1 MVKPT
6 TVAVTHTELGQWIP
20 FDEGVHNVVHAIQFS
35 DGSVW
40 DAKNGWRN
48 IKDRYPETPFED
60 RPSESITR
68 FVRCELDIDN
78 GTDIVFVFETVTY
91 EYNTAQTPTTLH
103 RYSLANFIDYRR

>member
-1 MVKPT
+1 MDKRPVAYT
-6 TVAVTHTELGQWIP
+6 TREGGPWILLP
-20 FDEGVHNVVHAIQFS
+20 DGVHVIKFS

-40 DAKNGWRN
+40 DTKNGWRE
-48 IKDRYPETPFED
+48 RVETPFED